1 MSKIIQNKNKEISQ
15 SNSNFINQIQEKE
28 IMLQDIESIRK
39 YCNDKITDFSS
50 MIKEINIKINNKFD
64 LMEKNQKK
72 LIDLYVDLKRKT
84 EIISEFPDFKI

>member
-39 YCNDKITDFSS
+39 YCNDKITDFSL
-50 MIKEINIKINNKFD
+50 MINEINIKINNKFD
-64 LMEKNQKK
+64 LMEKYQKK
-72 LIDLYVDLKRKT
+72 LIDLYVD
-84 EIISEFPDFKI
+84 

>member
-64 LMEKNQKK
+64 SMEKNKKK

-84 EIISEFPDFKI
+84 EIISEFH